1 MMPPFSFNPRTKGLF
16 SVLIAFF
23 LWGLLGPANAF
34 CDELVVGDTEL
45 NKTGT
50 GETFSGIISGT
61 GKIVLEH
68 GEEAIDWTLSGNSAA
83 SWTGTIEVLEGG
95 VLVATRDGAL
105 GAYDPDSSA
114 TATVRLG
121 DSKLVIA
128 GPTGLGNLELKHDLA
143 GEVQINGAYNYLYI
157 GNLLGDGGFV
167 KTGTGSALL
176 LGTNENFAGDVLF
189 KNGTITLKHD
199 SGTGTGTWIIDGEKT
214 DEEETGSRMLNV
226 FLSDQ
231 DTVLPVSKTIGNDM
245 IANQSLT
252 LYTNGT
258 TEDTLTLSGELS
270 GEGGIYKVG
279 YSTLVLDGTYDQYK
293 GSVFAGAGTVQLG
306 LDGSG
311 KDLVQS
317 NFGVLAG
324 GTLFG
329 SGTLN
334 GLGVA
339 SGGRVVLPG
348 ANDTLVINENM
359 SWEQNALIAVRN
371 DGTDSGHFVI
381 DGGAAVINGGIVY
394 IETTGDIDFSKTFQ
408 LILTQGEDA
417 SLTVNNT
424 LSFTDNVKGMRVVGT
439 YDEAGGVYD
448 YSFVAFDYLE
458 GARNPG
464 QIRMGNYLNGIA
476 ENEAMSESM
485 SAALDHLETLLGND
499 PDLARLAYNELGG
512 NLYASLGAAQVQATA
527 MLNQV
532 VAGQVRP
539 GARIAGRWD
548 GTGTRRGQS
557 FSDRGL
563 SGWMSGYGM
572 FGSVDPD
579 GDAAGYDLDVYGGLI
594 GIERCSYNMKGRLG
608 FYYGYGS
615 TKADT
620 GSSFGRA
627 RSDDHRIG
635 LYLKW
640 DDRFGYAIMTG
651 GVAFNRVSLDR
662 ELTVVVPERL
672 HSSFNGSQPSFYAE
686 RGVDWKFA
694 KGVLQP
700 FIGLQYAYQGFDA
713 IAETGGTF
721 ELLNSGSYTNSLRM
735 LLGGRFVRDISLGRG
750 SVQYYLQGHWMHEY
764 LDTAGTMSASFAGVP
779 GGGAFEVTGAGM
791 GRDWIVLGTGLQW
804 YINSKTNL
812 FGSYDAQLNDRT
824 SLHAVTAGLRTV
836 W

>member
-1 MMPPFSFNPRTKGLF
+1 MPLLSFNPRTKGLF
-16 SVLIAFF
+16 SVLLMFS
-23 LWGLLGPANAF
+23 LWGVLVPANAV
-34 CDELVVGDTEL
+34 CDELVVGDTTHDIL
-45 NKTGT
+45 GT
-50 GETFSGIISGT
+50 GETFSGTISGT
-61 GKIVLEH
+61 GTIVLEH
-68 GEEAIDWTLSGNSAA
+68 SEEEIDWTLSGNSAS

-105 GAYDPDSSA
+105 GAYDPESSA

-128 GPTGLGNLELKHDLA
+128 GPTGLGNLELKSGLA

-199 SGTGTGTWIIDGEKT
+199 SGTGTGTWTIDGE
-214 DEEETGSRMLNV
+214 EEDARMLNV

-231 DTVLPVSKTIGNDM
+231 DTVSPVSKTIGND
-245 IANQSLT
+245 IVANQSLT

-258 TEDTLTLSGELS
+258 AEDTLTLSGELS
-270 GEGGIYKVG
+270 GEGLIYKVG
-279 YSTLVLDGTYDQYK
+279 SSTLVLDGMYDQYK
-293 GSVFAGAGTVQLG
+293 GSVFVGAGTVQLG

-317 NFGVLAG
+317 NFGILAG

-329 SGTLN
+329 SGTLS

-348 ANDTLVINENM
+348 ASDTLIIKENM
-359 SWEQNALIAVRN
+359 SWDQNAIISILN

-381 DGGAAVINGGIVY
+381 DGGAAVINGGIVR
-394 IETTGDIDFSKTFQ
+394 IETTGDIDFSKTFR
-408 LILTQGEDA
+408 LILAQGEDA
-417 SLTVNNT
+417 SLTVNNA
-424 LSFTDNVKGMRVVGT
+424 LSFTDNVKGMRVVGV
-439 YDEAGGVYD
+439 YDEAGGYYD

-458 GARNPG
+458 GARSPG
-464 QIRMGNYLNGIA
+464 QLQMGNYLNGIA
-476 ENEAMSESM
+476 ENEAMSDSM
-485 SAALDHLETLLGND
+485 SAALNNLEALLGND

-512 NLYASLGAAQVQATA
+512 NLYASLGAAQVQATT

-532 VAGQVRP
+532 LAGQIRP
-539 GARIAGRWD
+539 GAKIAGRWD
-548 GTGTRRGQS
+548 GTGTQRGQS

-563 SGWMSGYGM
+563 SGWISGYGM
-572 FGSVDPD
+572 FGNVDTD

-608 FYYGYGS
+608 LYYGYGS
-615 TKADT
+615 TKANT
-620 GSSFGRA
+620 GTSLGRA
-627 RSDDHRIG
+627 SSDDHRIG

-640 DDRFGYAIMTG
+640 DGRFGYTIMTG
-651 GVAFNRVSLDR
+651 GIAFNRVSLDR
-662 ELTVVVPERL
+662 ELTVVAPERL

-686 RGVDWKFA
+686 KGINRNFA
-694 KGVLQP
+694 KGILQP

-713 IAETGGTF
+713 ISETGGTF

-735 LLGGRFVRDISLGRG
+735 MLGGRFVRDIPLGRG
-750 SVQYYLQGHWMHEY
+750 SLQYYLQGHWMHEY
-764 LDTAGTMSASFAGVP
+764 LDTAGTLSANFAGVP

-791 GRDWIVLGTGLQW
+791 GRDWAVLGAGLQW

-824 SLHAVTAGLRTV
+824 TLHAVTAGLRTV